1 MPTISPLRRRPAR
14 LTLGVLALSLGLLTS
29 CGTTDKNTTVVNGLD
44 CGLVRAD
51 LAGDWT
57 VTFNASTVN
66 LVRCEIMADNN
77 RTITVSATPLV
88 FSNVAINGSD
98 DSPSLQVVGNTAAPE
113 VNPEL
118 TVGIG
123 ADSCLALARVWI
135 QAENLYL
142 DCFGT
147 FDRNSGSYTAFCDSA
162 ELDTK
167 AMPDGVVTDS
177 CDLDATI
184 TGFIN
189 IT

>member
-1 MPTISPLRRRPAR
+1 MPTIPSLRRHLAR
-14 LTLGVLALSLGLLTS
+14 FTLAALALSLGLLTS
-29 CGTTDKNTTVVNGLD
+29 CSTTDKNTTVVDGLD

-51 LAGDWT
+51 LFGDWT
-57 VTFNASTVN
+57 VTFTGATVN
-66 LVRCEIMADNN
+66 TVNCKLSADDNIP
-77 RTITVSATPLV
+77 ITTSATPLV

-98 DSPSLQVVGNTAAPE
+98 DSPSLQVVGTTAAPE

-135 QAENLYL
+135 QTENVYL

-147 FDRNSGSYTAFCDSA
+147 FDRTTGAYTAYCDSA
-162 ELDTK
+162 ELDLTPT
-167 AMPDGVVTDS
+167 PDGVIDDS

-184 TGFIN
+184 SAFIS